1 MKTNLNIIP
10 NSEHLCTY
18 VERSYVEENWLN
30 ASKPT
35 QRKKLKIAEVTI
47 IYIIDS
53 QNLFKPRHDLYFEYM
68 LKSPRYLCNIK
79 IIIDVEVP
87 VDS

>member
-35 QRKKLKIAEVTI
+35 QRKKLKVAEVTI

-53 QNLFKPRHDLYFEYM
+53 QNLFNPRRVVLSIHAQ
-68 LKSPRYLCNIK
+68 IT
-79 IIIDVEVP
+79 IVP
-87 VDS
+87 LQH